1 MSEQLTAALCR
12 DKLADII
19 LFVSEQN
26 DIIQQLESQ
35 NNELKRDIKVLRDA
49 YNKMSTNYAANKR

>member
-1 MSEQLTAALCR
+1 MSEQLTAAFCR

-49 YNKMSTNYAANKR
+49 YNRMSTNYADLKR